1 MTTVLQLQNLVKMF
15 VDETPL
21 NTDELQILVNANCIK
36 VVPSYGYDEMSLT
49 EYGKYVLN
57 PRARMA
63 RYHKAN
69 TDLN

>member
-1 MTTVLQLQNLVKMF
+1 MTTVLQLQTLVKMF

-21 NTDELQILVNANCIK
+21 NTDELQILVNADCIK

-57 PRARMA
+57 SKARMA

>member
-1 MTTVLQLQNLVKMF
+1 MTTVLQLQTLVKMF

-21 NTDELQILVNANCIK
+21 NTDELQILVNADCIK

-57 PRARMA
+57 SKARLFSLEK
-63 RYHKAN
+63 H
-69 TDLN
+69 